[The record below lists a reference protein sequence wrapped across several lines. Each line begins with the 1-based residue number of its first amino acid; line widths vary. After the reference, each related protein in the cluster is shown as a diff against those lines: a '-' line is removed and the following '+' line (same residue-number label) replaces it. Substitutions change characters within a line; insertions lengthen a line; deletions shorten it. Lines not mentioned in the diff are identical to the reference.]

1 MGQIR
6 SFNDVVLGIINICI
20 CIHVWYMVVF
30 LLFQSGACL
39 YSIDFHLGDT
49 YFFWL
54 LWGGGGEE
62 EELF

>member
-1 MGQIR
+1 MVGQIR

-20 CIHVWYMVVF
+20 YIHVWYMVVF

-49 YFFWL
+49 FFFFL
-54 LWGGGGEE
+54 VVVGGGEE
-62 EELF
+62 VL